1 MLRKG
6 VQRLMLPKDRIEIC
20 EFILMMKRHENFAE
34 QLGFYNR
41 TIISPESEVDS
52 SKKQLKQN

>member
-1 MLRKG
+1 
-6 VQRLMLPKDRIEIC
+6 MLPKDRIEIC